1 MIIAPCASGRDGS
14 RISARLRWICMPARA
29 PWLRMMATPATAD
42 SSTSASVGHRPIR
55 PPTWM
60 NSAISMIGTTRNM
73 AISRM

>member
-1 MIIAPCASGRDGS
+1 MAP
-14 RISARLRWICMPARA
+14 RLRWISRPARA
-29 PWLRMMATPATAD
+29 PWLRMIVTPATAD
-42 SSTSASVGHRPIR
+42 SSTSASVAQRPIR